1 MHRDSLVS
9 LLLRAIN
16 QLNKGVVKIRHKLV
30 LMQQKIAGLYKAVEI
45 ATEVKG

>member
-9 LLLRAIN
+9 LLLRAID
-16 QLNKGVVKIRHKLV
+16 QLNKGVAKIGHELV
-30 LMQQKIAGLYKAVEI
+30 LMQQEIAGLCKAVEI

>member
-16 QLNKGVVKIRHKLV
+16 
-30 LMQQKIAGLYKAVEI
+30 
-45 ATEVKG
+45 

>member
-1 MHRDSLVS
+1 MHRNSLVS

-16 QLNKGVVKIRHKLV
+16 QLNKGVAKIGHKLV
-30 LMQQKIAGLYKAVEI
+30 LMQQEIAGLYKAVEI